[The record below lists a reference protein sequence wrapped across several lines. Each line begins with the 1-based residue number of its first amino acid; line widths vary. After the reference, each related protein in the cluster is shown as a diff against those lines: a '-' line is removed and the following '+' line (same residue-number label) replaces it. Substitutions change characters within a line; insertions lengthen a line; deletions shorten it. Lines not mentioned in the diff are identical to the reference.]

1 MLFLGFSLTH
11 FFFLSQFKAGSGSR
25 CSKKRISTAQMMQI
39 RPDWHYWV
47 GEIIFLHL
55 SVGGGG
61 RRGGRT
67 NTPGCHYTYSYAG
80 DLMISYH
87 GWGRS
92 GRTRYPPPPPIINRD
107 SDTRW
112 AQKYTKLFLVISRR

>member
-1 MLFLGFSLTH
+1 MSENDRLHIFL
-11 FFFLSQFKAGSGSR
+11 LSQFKAGSGSR

-61 RRGGRT
+61 GGE
-67 NTPGCHYTYSYAG
+67 GAG
-80 DLMISYH
+80 L
-87 GWGRS
+87 
-92 GRTRYPPPPPIINRD
+92 TR
-107 SDTRW
+107 
-112 AQKYTKLFLVISRR
+112 LVATIHTATQEI

>member
-1 MLFLGFSLTH
+1 MLKYHLLKSNVIFRVFVNT

-47 GEIIFLHL
+47 GEIIFLQL

-61 RRGGRT
+61 GEG
-67 NTPGCHYTYSYAG
+67 AG
-80 DLMISYH
+80 L
-87 GWGRS
+87 
-92 GRTRYPPPPPIINRD
+92 TRLVAPIHTATQEI
-107 SDTRW
+107 
-112 AQKYTKLFLVISRR
+112 